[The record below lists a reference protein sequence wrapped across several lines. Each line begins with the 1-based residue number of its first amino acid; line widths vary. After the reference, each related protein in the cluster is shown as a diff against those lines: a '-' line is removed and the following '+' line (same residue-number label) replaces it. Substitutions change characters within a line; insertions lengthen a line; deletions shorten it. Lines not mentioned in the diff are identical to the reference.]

1 MDGWIKL
8 HRKLLSW
15 EWYQDGNT
23 LRLFLHLLLQA
34 NHAPTKW
41 RGEVIEQGQVL
52 TGRHLLSEQTGIT
65 EQSIRSSIFNLKSTN
80 EITTKQTNRFTVIT
94 IVKYR
99 EYQINDKK
107 STNTPTSN
115 LTNNQPTS
123 NHIQE
128 LKKNKNIKKED
139 KDCVHFQEFYI
150 TYPRHEAKQDALK
163 AWTTL
168 KPDEALR
175 SIILA
180 AIEAA
185 KKSEGWLKDG
195 GKYIPLPASWI
206 RGKRW
211 EDEHKEHTRIR
222 GTTKTAGNW
231 ARLEERERVRQEV
244 LKNEPK
250 KLTEG

>member
-1 MDGWIKL
+1 MSK
-8 HRKLLSW
+8 
-15 EWYQDGNT
+15 
-23 LRLFLHLLLQA
+23 
-34 NHAPTKW
+34 
-41 RGEVIEQGQVL
+41 
-52 TGRHLLSEQTGIT
+52 QTGIS
-65 EQSIRSSIFNLKSTN
+65 EQSIRSSIFNLKSTS
-80 EITTKQTNRFTVIT
+80 EITTESTSKFSIIT
-94 IVKYR
+94 IIKYG
-99 EYQINDKK
+99 EYQIDRKK
-107 STNTPTSN
+107 STSKSTSN

-139 KDCVHFQEFYI
+139 KDCVHFQEFYT

-211 EDEHKEHTRIR
+211 EDEYKEQPNANKCVVCHKTEW
-222 GTTKTAGNW
+222 KY
-231 ARLEERERVRQEV
+231 
-244 LKNEPK
+244 LKDTPK
-250 KLTEG
+250 GPVCDKCIEKEG